1 MRALGVIGLTILLI
15 LVILYQTYVLTEGFA
30 IDSFLGGVMC
40 TKVTAKDRCYG
51 LCQWDDTT
59 GTCGN
64 APVTPEGPVTPK
76 PTPVPTPEPTPMPTP
91 EPTPMPTPEPTPMPE
106 PMPGPAPAP
115 AARSLIGP
123 GGMRKPVIEPTPA
136 PAPTPVPATRPLI
149 GPGGMRKP
157 VVDPVPVPGTKSI
170 LGPGGHGGRRATQI
184 LKPAMLGPGG
194 GIGPS
199 YTFPA
204 EEEPES
210 TYAPYKPSATD
221 RKKQRN
227 KLLKDIR
234 KIVHKELADNRP
246 SSSSKAHESCDDSP
260 SIQQG
265 CEMEDNCYNTSRC
278 GNDNGDD
285 DTC

>member
-1 MRALGVIGLTILLI
+1 
-15 LVILYQTYVLTEGFA
+15 
-30 IDSFLGGVMC
+30 
-40 TKVTAKDRCYG
+40 
-51 LCQWDDTT
+51 
-59 GTCGN
+59 
-64 APVTPEGPVTPK
+64 
-76 PTPVPTPEPTPMPTP
+76 
-91 EPTPMPTPEPTPMPE
+91 
-106 PMPGPAPAP
+106 
-115 AARSLIGP
+115 
-123 GGMRKPVIEPTPA
+123 
-136 PAPTPVPATRPLI
+136 
-149 GPGGMRKP
+149 MRKP
-157 VVDPVPVPGTKSI
+157 VVDPVPVPGTRTI

-278 GNDNGDD
+278 GNDNGNDD
-285 DTC
+285 DSC